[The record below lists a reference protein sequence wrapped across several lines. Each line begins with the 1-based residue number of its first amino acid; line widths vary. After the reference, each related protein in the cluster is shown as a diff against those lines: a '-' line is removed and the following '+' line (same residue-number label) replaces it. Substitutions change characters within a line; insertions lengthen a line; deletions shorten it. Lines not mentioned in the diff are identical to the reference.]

1 MKRTNRIFTVLIF
14 IFLYIPMVVLVLGS
28 FNTGKNLAVFEGF
41 TLNQY
46 KELFRD
52 ADLLALLGN
61 SLLIAILSTAIA
73 TAFGTFAAVGIHSL
87 KPRMRKAVMT
97 LTNIPMTNPDIVTG
111 ISLSLLFVFIGTG
124 MLGQKQSLNFWTL
137 LIAHI
142 TFNLP
147 YVILNVMPKLQ
158 QMNPALQDAAMDL
171 GCTPV
176 QSFFKVTI
184 HEIMPGII
192 SGAIMAF
199 TMSLDDFVIS
209 YFVTGSEF
217 VTLPVKIYS
226 FTKKP
231 IHPKVYAM
239 FTLLF
244 LLIFVLMVT
253 MNLLQLR
260 GEKRKTDKQAR
271 IPSKGM
277 RIFQRVAAIACVAVL
292 LIGSFALIVTTRQD
306 KITLNVMNWG
316 QNIADGTEDTLDII
330 AAFEEKY
337 PNIKVNYSEYASNEE
352 LYSKL
357 STGGLVVDIIIPSDY
372 MIDRMRR
379 EGMLQELNFDNIPNY
394 KNVISTYK
402 DQPYDPEN
410 KYSVPYTWGTVGIIY
425 NSKYVDEA
433 DVTGWELLWN
443 EKYAGQILMF
453 DNSRDAFGI
462 AQYKLNSQSDDP
474 NSFSVN
480 STDKEELD
488 ACAKELAKQKPLV
501 RQYVMDQVYDK
512 MIEENAWIAPYYA
525 GDAMMM
531 MDSNEDLRFY
541 LPENQKFNLFIDAMC
556 IPTCAQEKEA
566 AEKFIDFMCD
576 PEISGANM
584 DYICYGSPIEGATDY
599 MEEYLAESEVI
610 YPPDEILSRG
620 TSYGYLPQETIRYV
634 ENQFLGIRVGKSAD
648 EEEDAASGSAAPA
661 IIMLTA
667 LAAAGVFLCLPKRK
681 SK

>member
-1 MKRTNRIFTVLIF
+1 MKKANRLFTVLIF
-14 IFLYIPMVVLVLGS
+14 IFLYIPMAVLILGS
-28 FNTGKNLAVFEGF
+28 FNTGKNLAIFEGF

-52 ADLLALLGN
+52 QDLLMLLGN

-87 KPRMRKAVMT
+87 KPRMRKAVMG

-158 QMNPALQDAAMDL
+158 QMDPALQDAAMDL

-176 QSFFKVTI
+176 RSFFKVTI
-184 HEIMPGII
+184 HEIMPGVV

-226 FTKKP
+226 LTRKQ

-244 LLIFVLMVT
+244 LLIFVLMVA

-260 GEKRKTDKQAR
+260 GDKQKHVKQFKAESR
-271 IPSKGM
+271 GM
-277 RIFQRVAAIACVAVL
+277 RLFKRVGAIACAVL
-292 LIGSFALIVTTRQD
+292 LLAGSLFLIITTRQD

-316 QNIADGTEDTLDII
+316 QNIADGSDETMDII
-330 AAFEEKY
+330 AAFEEAY
-337 PNIKVNYSEYASNEE
+337 PYIDVNYSEYASNEE

-357 STGGLVVDIIIPSDY
+357 SNGGLVVDLIIPSDY
-372 MIDRMRR
+372 MIARMIK
-379 EGMLQELNFDNIPNY
+379 EDMLLELDFDNIPNY
-394 KNVISTYK
+394 ENVMETYK
-402 DQPYDPEN
+402 NQAYDPEN
-410 KYSVPYTWGTVGIIY
+410 QYSVPYTWGTVGIIY
-425 NSKYVDEA
+425 NAKYVDEA

-443 EKYAGQILMF
+443 EEYAGQILMF

-462 AQYKLNSQSDDP
+462 AQYMLGID
-474 NSFSVN
+474 VN
-480 STDKEELD
+480 TTDKEELQ
-488 ACAKELAKQKPLV
+488 ACADTLSKQRTLV
-501 RQYVMDQVYDK
+501 QQYVMDQVYDK

-531 MDSNEDLRFY
+531 MEENEDLRFY
-541 LPENQKFNLFIDAMC
+541 LPEEQAFNLFIDAMC
-556 IPTCAQEKEA
+556 IPDCCREKEA
-566 AEKFIDFMCD
+566 AELFINFMCD
-576 PEISGANM
+576 PEVSGANM
-584 DYICYGSPIEGATDY
+584 DYICYGSPIAGATEY
-599 MEEYLAESEVI
+599 MDEYLAESEVI
-610 YPPDEILSRG
+610 YPPAEILERG
-620 TSYGYLPQETIRYV
+620 SSYGFLPEDITRFV
-634 ENQFLGIRVGKSAD
+634 ENLFLQVR
-648 EEEDAASGSAAPA
+648 
-661 IIMLTA
+661 LN
-667 LAAAGVFLCLPKRK
+667 
-681 SK
+681 